1 MQSDWA
7 QQGRDKGFA
16 IVNKLPEGYSVKQ
29 DLIVSGQ
36 PWGVVDKNGRFVTAG
51 FHRSKE
57 DAVAEVIQRLN
68 TYKLP
73 PAPFVTTQQYQVMK
87 DGKPLVTKNK
97 KDQDVPHIYSS
108 PEDAQRAAERF
119 GGTVKDIGMQEN
131 TEDWVNLALKRVIK
145 EAVDNDI
152 DTVAFIKGGQA
163 ADKYSLRT
171 FVDYIS
177 ADRKSYCWGR
187 TPGQQMTLYVFH
199 HSQGFS

>member
-1 MQSDWA
+1 
-7 QQGRDKGFA
+7 
-16 IVNKLPEGYSVKQ
+16 
-29 DLIVSGQ
+29 
-36 PWGVVDKNGRFVTAG
+36 
-51 FHRSKE
+51 
-57 DAVAEVIQRLN
+57 
-68 TYKLP
+68 
-73 PAPFVTTQQYQVMK
+73 MK

-131 TEDWVNLALKRVIK
+131 TEGWVNLALKRVIK

-171 FVDYIS
+171 VVDTIEVKK
-177 ADRKSYCWGR
+177 ATEDGMTPVFITPKGKTTPFRLLVDKKGVVKDAPTSYQNQFL
-187 TPGQQMTLYVFH
+187 GQPLSLVLGKDASEEILSGGSRVIKT
-199 HSQGFS
+199 